1 MEASELHTTPQKV
14 LTVLREG
21 GSADAVKP
29 KTNTLATLNTPA
41 DLATHRKRIMEH
53 RSVEDEERAK
63 ARKIENLVGRTD
75 YRILPYC
82 TT

>member
-1 MEASELHTTPQKV
+1 
-14 LTVLREG
+14 
-21 GSADAVKP
+21 
-29 KTNTLATLNTPA
+29 
-41 DLATHRKRIMEH
+41 MEH

-82 TT
+82 TP